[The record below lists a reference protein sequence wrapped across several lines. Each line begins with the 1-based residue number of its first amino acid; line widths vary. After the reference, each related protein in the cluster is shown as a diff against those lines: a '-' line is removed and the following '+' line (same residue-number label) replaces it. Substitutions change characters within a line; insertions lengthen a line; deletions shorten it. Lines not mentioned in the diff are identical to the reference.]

1 MPSPLLNVLLPG
13 NTLCCS
19 RGVSSR
25 DCGTTT
31 AKASGEST
39 IFKFLDMQLHASSHN
54 RHKSHLTL
62 KSISPFV
69 RSLLEKF
76 EQFPPLRSRP
86 APSTGHH
93 SPQHSCAPTPQKYDY
108 LAPSL
113 PTPQKYALPPNLP
126 TPQKYAL
133 PPNLPT
139 PQKYDYLAPSL
150 PTPQKYA
157 LPPNLPTPQKYAL
170 PPNLP
175 TPQKYALPPNPPLLQ
190 DLPKMTVQ
198 EMEFKEATLDIQKA
212 ANQNYELLA
221 PASRH
226 NETDVVSDEDESQNT
241 LERVWAKLFQAAQNA
256 QEEHF
261 DFKN

>member
-1 MPSPLLNVLLPG
+1 MFCYRVTLFAAAVAYQVGIVALPPPKPQV
-13 NTLCCS
+13 NQQFS
-19 RGVSSR
+19 NF
-25 DCGTTT
+25 
-31 AKASGEST
+31 ST
-39 IFKFLDMQLHASSHN
+39 CNDTH

-86 APSTGHH
+86 APSTGYH
-93 SPQHSCAPTPQKYDY
+93 SPQHSFAPTPQKYDL
-108 LAPSL
+108 LAPS
-113 PTPQKYALPPNLP
+113 
-126 TPQKYAL
+126 
-133 PPNLPT
+133 
-139 PQKYDYLAPSL
+139 
-150 PTPQKYA
+150 
-157 LPPNLPTPQKYAL
+157 LPTPQKYAL

-226 NETDVVSDEDESQNT
+226 NETDVVSDEDESQNI